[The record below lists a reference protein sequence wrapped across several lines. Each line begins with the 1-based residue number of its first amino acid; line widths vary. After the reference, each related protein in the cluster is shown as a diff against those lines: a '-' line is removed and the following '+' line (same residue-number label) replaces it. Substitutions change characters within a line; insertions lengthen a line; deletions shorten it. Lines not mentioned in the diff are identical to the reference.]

1 MIDVVS
7 KTTLRGKRIS
17 ERREMM
23 NAAKPKGVRVNP
35 ANDDMRRVLKHP
47 TSGAFPKSGG
57 ADWPNDRFTK
67 RRIADGTIKLEQA
80 KKQAAP
86 TPAAQPKPEAA
97 PPAAPQQKPEAAPPP
112 QTNSNPQPPPQQQP
126 QPTKPAT

>member
-7 KTTLRGKRIS
+7 KTTLRGKRQH
-17 ERREMM
+17 ERRDMM

-47 TSGAFPKSGG
+47 KSGNFPKSGG

-67 RRIADGTIKLEQA
+67 RRLADGSITREEEKHEHHDDDNQRQSDQR
-80 KKQAAP
+80 KQSRHRVEHHEPDSAA
-86 TPAAQPKPEAA
+86 
-97 PPAAPQQKPEAAPPP
+97 
-112 QTNSNPQPPPQQQP
+112 
-126 QPTKPAT
+126 